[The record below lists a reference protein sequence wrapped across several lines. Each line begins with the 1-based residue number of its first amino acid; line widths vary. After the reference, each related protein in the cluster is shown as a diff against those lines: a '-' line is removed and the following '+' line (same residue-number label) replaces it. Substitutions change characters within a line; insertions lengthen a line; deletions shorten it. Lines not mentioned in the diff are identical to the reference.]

1 MKLLKLLRKTKFS
14 VFTFVRCWSR
24 NLSPIDIL
32 LYKLSSIILEF
43 APAYV
48 TTFNLSIPSLCQPLL
63 RHLQRISKCHTYL
76 IMASKWEFQCSCS
89 ILFFD
94 CSLDD
99 RRIGLIMIPTGL
111 AFINYTVSPLFDVGQ
126 QFHLYLHRRS
136 IQQHIHYYRPAS
148 HPSKP
153 THRHV
158 SCDRRTLNGRS

>member
-1 MKLLKLLRKTKFS
+1 MLKLLKKIKLS
-14 VFTFVRCWSR
+14 VSTFVNCWSR
-24 NLSPIDIL
+24 NLLSIDIL

-43 APAYV
+43 ASTYV
-48 TTFNLSIPSLCQPLL
+48 ITFNLSIPSSCHPLL

-99 RRIGLIMIPTGL
+99 RRIELIMIPTGL
-111 AFINYTVSPLFDVGQ
+111 AFINYTISPLFDVGQ
-126 QFHLYLHRRS
+126 HSHLYLHRWS
-136 IQQHIHYYRPAS
+136 IQRHIHYYRPAS